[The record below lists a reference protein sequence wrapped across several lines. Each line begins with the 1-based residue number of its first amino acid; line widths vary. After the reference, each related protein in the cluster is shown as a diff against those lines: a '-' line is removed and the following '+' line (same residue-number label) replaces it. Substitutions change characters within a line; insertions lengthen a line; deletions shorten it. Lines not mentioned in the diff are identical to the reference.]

1 MSMLPCSRSLRSRSL
16 KTPLLLSALGL
27 AALGLRAPPP
37 ASAQVAVLTQNNDNA
52 RTGANLAET
61 ALTPASVG
69 SGQFGKLFT
78 ITGLDANVNGQAL
91 YVPGVTVGS
100 QVHNVLY
107 AYTSNNRDHSACG
120 LNVFDADTGVPR
132 R

>member
-1 MSMLPCSRSLRSRSL
+1 MLPCSRSRSLRSRL
-16 KTPLLLSALGL
+16 FKTPLLL
-27 AALGLRAPPP
+27 
-37 ASAQVAVLTQNNDNA
+37 SAQVAVLTQNSDNA

-78 ITGLDANVNGQAL
+78 ITGLDANVNGQTL

-120 LNVFDADTGVPR
+120 LNVFDADTGGLR

>member
-1 MSMLPCSRSLRSRSL
+1 MLPCSRSLRSRSL

-69 SGQFGKLFT
+69 S
-78 ITGLDANVNGQAL
+78 D
-91 YVPGVTVGS
+91 
-100 QVHNVLY
+100 
-107 AYTSNNRDHSACG
+107 
-120 LNVFDADTGVPR
+120 
-132 R
+132 